1 MKRMRT
7 KSLIAIMLTAVMFV
21 LGACG
26 KFDCGAYVKACLD
39 SQFKGEYEEYVKLTK
54 STKEEAEKLYNDG
67 LDSFMAEYEALS
79 LSDDIKGK
87 LRQAY
92 ADLLKSAKYA
102 VKETKE
108 EGKTT
113 IVVVEIE
120 PMTCFETYE
129 EDLTEIQ
136 SQYLADLQAKVDA
149 GEEVPDQATMMEQ
162 MAQLIYDDLVA
173 RVSTIEYG
181 EKITM
186 DVRVTKGSDN
196 VYTASETDLAA
207 VAEAA
212 FGM

>member
-1 MKRMRT
+1 
-7 KSLIAIMLTAVMFV
+7 
-21 LGACG
+21 
-26 KFDCGAYVKACLD
+26 
-39 SQFKGEYEEYVKLTK
+39 
-54 STKEEAEKLYNDG
+54 
-67 LDSFMAEYEALS
+67 MAEYEALS